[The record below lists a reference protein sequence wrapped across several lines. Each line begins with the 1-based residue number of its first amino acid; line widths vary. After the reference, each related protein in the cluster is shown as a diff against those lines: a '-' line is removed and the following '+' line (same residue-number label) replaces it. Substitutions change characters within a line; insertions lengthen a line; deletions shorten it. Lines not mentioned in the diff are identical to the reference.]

1 MGSEWN
7 SPSSVTV
14 VMNWLTW
21 KRNNPIH
28 GLQKAIY
35 LLNKTLERI
44 EQEEKFHLEK
54 AAMYFE
60 IAKQYHRANNK
71 RGALSY
77 IKLKVKMEETAQHC
91 RDCQLLLHKE
101 LMLTEHRK
109 KKVISDELV
118 KKKLIWAE
126 RVEKKKKL
134 IEALRLEPTHV
145 FVCFCS
151 FLIML
156 TFI

>member
-28 GLQKAIY
+28 GLQKAID
-35 LLNKTLERI
+35 LLNKTFERS

-60 IAKQYHRANNK
+60 IAKQQYRANNK

-77 IKLKVKMEETAQHC
+77 IKLKVKMEETAQRC

-109 KKVISDELV
+109 KK
-118 KKKLIWAE
+118 LIWDE
-126 RVEKKKKL
+126 RVEKKKKQL
-134 IEALRLEPTHV
+134 IEALLLKPTHV